1 MDAVLNEYLEQVER
15 YLKPM
20 AVSERVDIV
29 KEIKSEM
36 LELQGEGKTPQEI
49 LERLG
54 DARELARAY
63 LGESIAK
70 GRGFSWRRLSAV
82 IAFYSMAGAVG
93 VCVLPVTSICAVAFL
108 LSGAV
113 CPLAGA
119 GAGMAMGAQ
128 LVNQMFSSQSAAPQ
142 NQAASAPPCP
152 NCGAVGA
159 AGAKFCYNC
168 GAPIPAPASATGDRF
183 CPKCRKMT
191 VGKFCS
197 DCGTETV

>member
-1 MDAVLNEYLEQVER
+1 MDQRLNDYLAKVEK

-36 LELQGEGKTPQEI
+36 LELQSEGKTPQEI

-54 DARELARAY
+54 DAKTLARAY

-108 LSGAV
+108 LSGAL
-113 CPLAGA
+113 CPLVGVVKLVGALLGFEMPYIGIQLGGYSAGP
-119 GAGMAMGAQ
+119 GLT
-128 LVNQMFSSQSAAPQ
+128 LVLSVVI
-142 NQAASAPPCP
+142 
-152 NCGAVGA
+152 GAVVMA
-159 AGAKFCYNC
+159 AGWLLWKL
-168 GAPIPAPASATGDRF
+168 
-183 CPKCRKMT
+183 T
-191 VGKFCS
+191 VWLIRSMALGHKKLAR
-197 DCGTETV
+197 

>member
-1 MDAVLNEYLEQVER
+1 MDKTLNDYLERVEK

-36 LELQGEGKTPQEI
+36 LELQNEGKTPQEI

-54 DARELARAY
+54 NAKELARAY

-93 VCVLPVTSICAVAFL
+93 VCVLPVTSICAAAFL
-108 LSGAV
+108 LSGAL
-113 CPLAGA
+113 CPLAGVVKFVGALLGFEMPYIGIQLGSYSA
-119 GAGMAMGAQ
+119 GPGLVLVLSVVMGA
-128 LVNQMFSSQSAAPQ
+128 VIM
-142 NQAASAPPCP
+142 
-152 NCGAVGA
+152 A
-159 AGAKFCYNC
+159 AGWLLWKL
-168 GAPIPAPASATGDRF
+168 
-183 CPKCRKMT
+183 T
-191 VGKFCS
+191 VWMIRSMALGHKKLAR
-197 DCGTETV
+197 

>member
-1 MDAVLNEYLEQVER
+1 MDKTLNDYLERVEK

-36 LELQGEGKTPQEI
+36 LELQNEGKTPQEI

-54 DARELARAY
+54 NAKELARAY

-93 VCVLPVTSICAVAFL
+93 VCVLPVTSICAAAFL
-108 LSGAV
+108 LSGAL
-113 CPLAGA
+113 CPLAG
-119 GAGMAMGAQ
+119 
-128 LVNQMFSSQSAAPQ
+128 VVKF
-142 NQAASAPPCP
+142 
-152 NCGAVGA
+152 VGA
-159 AGAKFCYNC
+159 LLGFEMPYIGIQLGSYSAGPGLVLVLSVVI
-168 GAPIPAPASATGDRF
+168 GAIMMAAGWLLW
-183 CPKCRKMT
+183 KLT
-191 VGKFCS
+191 VWMIRSMALGHKKLAR
-197 DCGTETV
+197 

>member
-1 MDAVLNEYLEQVER
+1 MEKSLNDYLARVEK

-36 LELQGEGKTPQEI
+36 QELQNEGKPPQEI

-70 GRGFSWRRLSAV
+70 GRGFSWRRFTAV

-108 LSGAV
+108 LSGAL
-113 CPLAGA
+113 CPLAGVVKFVGALLGFEMPYIGIQLGSDSA
-119 GAGMAMGAQ
+119 GPG
-128 LVNQMFSSQSAAPQ
+128 LVLVLSVVI
-142 NQAASAPPCP
+142 
-152 NCGAVGA
+152 GAVIMA
-159 AGAKFCYNC
+159 AGWLLWKL
-168 GAPIPAPASATGDRF
+168 
-183 CPKCRKMT
+183 T
-191 VGKFCS
+191 VWMIRSMAQGHKKLAR
-197 DCGTETV
+197 

>member
-29 KEIKSEM
+29 KEIKSEI

-49 LERLG
+49 LARLG

-113 CPLAGA
+113 CPLAGVVKFVGALMGFEMPYIGIALGSYYA
-119 GAGMAMGAQ
+119 GPG
-128 LVNQMFSSQSAAPQ
+128 LVLVLSVVI
-142 NQAASAPPCP
+142 
-152 NCGAVGA
+152 GAVMMA
-159 AGAKFCYNC
+159 AGWLLWKL
-168 GAPIPAPASATGDRF
+168 
-183 CPKCRKMT
+183 T
-191 VGKFCS
+191 VWMIRTMSLGHKKLAR
-197 DCGTETV
+197 

>member
-1 MDAVLNEYLEQVER
+1 MDKTLNDYLELVEK

-36 LELQGEGKTPQEI
+36 LELQNEGKTPQEI

-54 DARELARAY
+54 NAKELARAY

-93 VCVLPVTSICAVAFL
+93 VCVLPVTSICAAAFL
-108 LSGAV
+108 LSGAL
-113 CPLAGA
+113 CPLAGVVKFVGALLGFEMPYIGIQLGSYSA
-119 GAGMAMGAQ
+119 GPGLVLVLSVVMGA
-128 LVNQMFSSQSAAPQ
+128 VVM
-142 NQAASAPPCP
+142 
-152 NCGAVGA
+152 A
-159 AGAKFCYNC
+159 AGWLLWKL
-168 GAPIPAPASATGDRF
+168 
-183 CPKCRKMT
+183 T
-191 VGKFCS
+191 VWMIRSMALGHKKLAR
-197 DCGTETV
+197 

>member
-1 MDAVLNEYLEQVER
+1 MDKTLNDYLERVEK

-36 LELQGEGKTPQEI
+36 LELQNEGKTPQEI

-54 DARELARAY
+54 NAKELARAY

-93 VCVLPVTSICAVAFL
+93 VCVLPVTSICAAAFL
-108 LSGAV
+108 LSGAL
-113 CPLAGA
+113 CPLAGVVKFVGALLGFEMPYIGIQLGSYSA
-119 GAGMAMGAQ
+119 GPGLVLVLSVVMGA
-128 LVNQMFSSQSAAPQ
+128 VVM
-142 NQAASAPPCP
+142 
-152 NCGAVGA
+152 A
-159 AGAKFCYNC
+159 AGWLLWKL
-168 GAPIPAPASATGDRF
+168 
-183 CPKCRKMT
+183 T
-191 VGKFCS
+191 VWMIRSMALGHKKLAR
-197 DCGTETV
+197 

>member
-1 MDAVLNEYLEQVER
+1 MDKTLNDYLERVEK

-36 LELQGEGKTPQEI
+36 LELQNEGKTPQEI

-54 DARELARAY
+54 NAKELARAY

-93 VCVLPVTSICAVAFL
+93 VCVLPVTSICAAAFL
-108 LSGAV
+108 LSGAL
-113 CPLAGA
+113 CPLAGVVKFVGALLGFEMPYIGIQLGSYSA
-119 GAGMAMGAQ
+119 GPGLVLVLSVVMGA
-128 LVNQMFSSQSAAPQ
+128 VIM
-142 NQAASAPPCP
+142 
-152 NCGAVGA
+152 A
-159 AGAKFCYNC
+159 AGWLLWKL
-168 GAPIPAPASATGDRF
+168 
-183 CPKCRKMT
+183 T
-191 VGKFCS
+191 VWLIRSMALGHKKLAR
-197 DCGTETV
+197 

>member
-1 MDAVLNEYLEQVER
+1 MDKTLNDYLERVEK

-36 LELQGEGKTPQEI
+36 LELQNEGKTPQEI

-54 DARELARAY
+54 DAKTLARAY

-93 VCVLPVTSICAVAFL
+93 VCVLPVTSICAAAFL
-108 LSGAV
+108 LSGAL
-113 CPLAGA
+113 CPLAGVVKFVGALLGFEMPYIGIQLGSYSA
-119 GAGMAMGAQ
+119 GPGLVLVLSVVMGA
-128 LVNQMFSSQSAAPQ
+128 VVM
-142 NQAASAPPCP
+142 
-152 NCGAVGA
+152 A
-159 AGAKFCYNC
+159 AGWLLWKL
-168 GAPIPAPASATGDRF
+168 
-183 CPKCRKMT
+183 T
-191 VGKFCS
+191 VWMIRSMALGHKKLAR
-197 DCGTETV
+197 